1 MKKINLTSDRVRLP
15 SNTAWFPT
23 QLNRALTKCKFPF
36 PKASTIHTDWG
47 SKIFPLFLLWEQKT
61 EQQPHF
67 VENSKKNGWENG
79 AMLRVIDQ

>member
-1 MKKINLTSDRVRLP
+1 L
-15 SNTAWFPT
+15 
-23 QLNRALTKCKFPF
+23 
-36 PKASTIHTDWG
+36 ASTIHTDWG

-79 AMLRVIDQ
+79 VMLRVIDQ